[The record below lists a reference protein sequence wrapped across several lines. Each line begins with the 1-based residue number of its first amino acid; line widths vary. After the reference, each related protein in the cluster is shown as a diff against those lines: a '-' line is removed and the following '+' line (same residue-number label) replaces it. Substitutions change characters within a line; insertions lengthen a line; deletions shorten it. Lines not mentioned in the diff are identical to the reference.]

1 MKNNNIISSSVKI
14 INQKNLVLGK
24 NIRIDD
30 GVIIICQKKLIIES
44 NVHIGPY
51 CVIRSHEKLTIGK
64 FSLISSFV
72 DIFTA
77 IDRVNDNN
85 KLSHPMIKKKHFRDI
100 RAPIKIGRYSFIGSH
115 SVILPGSNLA
125 EGTSIGALSLIN
137 FKTKSWN
144 IYNGNPARNL
154 GKRNKNLIKKNLK

>member
-1 MKNNNIISSSVKI
+1 MKNNNFISSSVKI
-14 INQKNLVLGK
+14 VNPKNLVLGK

-30 GVIIICQKKLIIES
+30 GVILICQKKMIIES

-51 CVIRSHEKLTIGK
+51 CVIRSHEKLKIGK

-77 IDRVNDNN
+77 IDRVNDQF
-85 KLSHPMIKKKHFRDI
+85 KLSHSMSKKKNFKDI
-100 RAPIKIGRYSFIGSH
+100 RKPIVIEKYSFIGSH
-115 SVILPGSNLA
+115 SVILPGASLG
-125 EGTSIGALSLIN
+125 EGTSVGALTLIN

-154 GKRNKNLIKKNLK
+154 GERNKKLIKKNLK